1 MFFIGTDSN
10 DTTKDAVYYKNIPRT
25 GEVHSVVMKVA
36 GGFENVV
43 SVASYDEFIYVADGE
58 KGIVAI
64 EAY

>member
-1 MFFIGTDSN
+1 
-10 DTTKDAVYYKNIPRT
+10 
-25 GEVHSVVMKVA
+25 MKVA

-43 SVASYDEFIYVADGE
+43 SVDSYDEFIYVADGE